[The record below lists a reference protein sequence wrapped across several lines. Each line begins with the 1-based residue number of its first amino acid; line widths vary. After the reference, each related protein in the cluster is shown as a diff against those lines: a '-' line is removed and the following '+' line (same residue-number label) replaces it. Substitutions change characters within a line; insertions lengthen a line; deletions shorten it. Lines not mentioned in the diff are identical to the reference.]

1 MGRAQRYADRH
12 RPRGERQELTLA
24 RKPKPLKARIT
35 HLEMHALPPHR
46 VPLPVGPRVALMQV
60 KAIPVSFYR
69 YLYEQVGRAHHW
81 SLRRSGSDRELR
93 DILHSPATEISVL
106 YVEGAP
112 AGFFELNLA
121 DLPATVEILYF
132 GLTRDFQGRGLA
144 RFFLSEAIFSAWVHE
159 PGKVIIQTNT
169 LDSPLALRLY
179 QKMGFSPVGW
189 SEEEVEPWL

>member
-1 MGRAQRYADRH
+1 
-12 RPRGERQELTLA
+12 LA
-24 RKPKPLKARIT
+24 RKPKLLKARIT
-35 HLEMHALPPHR
+35 HLEMQALPPHR

-60 KAIPVSFYR
+60 KGIPVSFYR

-81 SLRRSGSDRELR
+81 SLRRSGSDQELR
-93 DILHSPATEISVL
+93 EILHSPSTKISVL

-121 DLPATVEILYF
+121 DLPAVVEILYF
-132 GLTRDFQGRGLA
+132 GLMREFQGRGLA
-144 RFFLSEAIFSAWVHE
+144 RFFLSEAIFAAWARN
-159 PGKVIIQTNT
+159 PKRVIIQTNT

-179 QKMGFSPVGW
+179 QKMGFSPVAW